1 MMAEKKIKIVEGNMY
16 EYEIFDRVD
25 PYSDILKTKLPL
37 FDFSNPPIDPRYLAI
52 SLIETMVKYR
62 GMGLAANQ
70 VGLSHRVFVMGAEKV
85 GFACFNPEILSGTGI
100 EVYEEGCVSFPG
112 LFIKIPRLSSIQ
124 VRYTDMNGVTKEE
137 RFDGLTARIFQHEMD
152 HLDGILYT
160 SKVSQLIVNRAK
172 EKVKKNLKK
181 IEKDRKLHAV
191 ALNQQLK
198 EEKAAKQVIVDDS
211 SKIQIQQ
218 KPTVFEYNVPT

>member
-1 MMAEKKIKIVEGNMY
+1 MAEKKIKIVEGNMY

>member
-1 MMAEKKIKIVEGNMY
+1 MAEKKIKIVEGNMY

-211 SKIQIQQ
+211 PKIQIQQ
-218 KPTVFEYNVPT
+218 KPTVFEYGT

>member
-1 MMAEKKIKIVEGNMY
+1 
-16 EYEIFDRVD
+16 
-25 PYSDILKTKLPL
+25 
-37 FDFSNPPIDPRYLAI
+37 
-52 SLIETMVKYR
+52 
-62 GMGLAANQ
+62 
-70 VGLSHRVFVMGAEKV
+70 
-85 GFACFNPEILSGTGI
+85 
-100 EVYEEGCVSFPG
+100 
-112 LFIKIPRLSSIQ
+112 
-124 VRYTDMNGVTKEE
+124 MNGVTKEE